1 MRQRPLYLITIL
13 FLIVANSAGLLALST
28 ASRAALST
36 ARATAAEL
44 DHDHREVFNESRQLV
59 GQHGQIAAFAFG
71 AFLFSIISWTGS
83 GLRREPGLQSIPLVL
98 MILAVFTQLIQ
109 V

>member
-36 ARATAAEL
+36 ARATAAVQDE
-44 DHDHREVFNESRQLV
+44 DHREVFNESRQLV
-59 GQHGQIAAFAFG
+59 GQHGRIATFTFG
-71 AFLFSIISWTGS
+71 AFLFSVISWIGS

-98 MILAVFTQLIQ
+98 MILAVFAQLIQ